1 MENLDFAKIPLAW
14 YQKKKKKRTRNTKRD
29 VARDGDLSGFL
40 VFLEEERGKV
50 ARL

>member
-14 YQKKKKKRTRNTKRD
+14 YQKKKRTRNTKRD

>member
-14 YQKKKKKRTRNTKRD
+14 YQKKKKKRTRNMKRD